1 MLSLQQP
8 PLNLD
13 PPAPIIDSNNL
24 MEIVM
29 AAEQATGAA
38 ADSLPGTGRRGHF
51 NRAGEGLGFQ
61 SERES
66 V

>member
-8 PLNLD
+8 LLNLD
-13 PPAPIIDSNNL
+13 PPAPTPDSNNL

-29 AAEQATGAA
+29 AAERATGAA
-38 ADSLPGTGRRGHF
+38 ADSLPGTGKRRHF
-51 NRAGEGLGFQ
+51 NRAGEGSGFQ
-61 SERES
+61 GFR